1 MTCLSQGAL
10 AAPLQRV
17 DLEWLIQRRPV
28 TIGEQPV
35 IATARN
41 EHKPYVAG
49 DEGIGNRR
57 DGSALEIGV
66 EDRKIEVV
74 FPRCFQRLVN
84 ACGLGADGIA
94 DLTQHVREQHTD
106 HLIVF
111 DDEKFGLLRFGCHP
125 SPLAWNRH
133 AV

>member
-1 MTCLSQGAL
+1 M
-10 AAPLQRV
+10 V
-17 DLEWLIQRRPV
+17 
-28 TIGEQPV
+28 V
-35 IATARN
+35 IARD
-41 EHKPYVAG
+41 EDEPYVAG

-57 DGSALEIGV
+57 DGPALEIGV

-84 ACGLGADGIA
+84 ACGLGAAGIA

-111 DDEKFGLLRFGCHP
+111 DDEKLGLLRFADSGRAAAPCWY
-125 SPLAWNRH
+125 SSSFRR
-133 AV
+133 